1 MAQSVLQLTQTP
13 AFKRR
18 LEARFAKI
26 AAERDRLG
34 LPKAVI
40 VDEVV
45 YRQFPDESV
54 ERVDV
59 QKAPHEA
66 KDRDP
71 G

>member
-1 MAQSVLQLTQTP
+1 MARSVLQLTQTL

-40 VDEVV
+40 VDDVV
-45 YRQFPDESV
+45 HRQFPDGRV
-54 ERVDV
+54 ERVDGR
-59 QKAPHEA
+59 KAHDPKE
-66 KDRDP
+66 RDP
-71 G
+71 C

>member
-18 LEARFAKI
+18 LEARFTKI

-40 VDEVV
+40 VDDVV
-45 YRQFPDESV
+45 HKQFPDGRVESV
-54 ERVDV
+54 DGR
-59 QKAPHEA
+59 KAAHDPKE
-66 KDRDP
+66 RDP
-71 G
+71 C